1 VHPSSILSYYP
12 SYAILDEILSYSNYD
27 TLNIYIDLKNNL
39 QTLYM
44 QHAIVNVVE
53 SSMKSRYMD
62 TSIFSSIIS
71 FLSFHKM
78 YALRRQNLK
87 VNFFIF
93 FESGVSYFHTNLCRK
108 YKLNRK
114 IDDLYGLD
122 KEKRD
127 LFFKIVQN
135 NLQLAESA
143 CNKIP
148 DIKVIRLQNLEADFV
163 PHYLI
168 TRKFVDTTPNV
179 AHVIYS
185 NDHDMLQSIGDNVY
199 VFQKTMK
206 GTKKI
211 IKKGEIMKSYF
222 KFEKDFP
229 DEYFPL
235 AMAIVGDPGDCVDG
249 VKGIGSKRVE
259 DILEDIVQMVNG
271 IDNLYDNVMNSRPI
285 FVQNIEKTQNKYI
298 NMIVEKEKS
307 ENLISRNLKLVGF
320 EILSRFL
327 DNPNTTEIV
336 NKKKHIEN
344 ILKNKDIAEYEKLSK
359 ALVMNRVYLEE
370 DALLALYYNYNGGYS

>member
-53 SSMKSRYMD
+53 SSMKSRYID

-78 YALRRQNLK
+78 YAIRRKNLK
-87 VNFFIF
+87 INFFIF
-93 FESGVSYFHTNLCRK
+93 FETGVSYFHTNLCRK

-114 IDDLYGLD
+114 IDDLYGLE

-127 LFFKIVQN
+127 LFFSIVQK
-135 NLQLAESA
+135 NLQLTESA

-148 DIKVIRLQNLEADFV
+148 DIKVIRLQNLEADFI

-168 TRKFVDTTPNV
+168 TRNLVNTKPNV

-185 NDHDMLQSIGDNVY
+185 NDHDMLQSVNDNVY

-206 GTKKI
+206 GMKKI
-211 IKKGEIMKSYF
+211 VKKGEIMKSYF
-222 KFEKDFP
+222 KLETPFP

-249 VKGIGSKRVE
+249 VKGIGAKRLE
-259 DILEDIVQMVNG
+259 EILEDVVKMTNG
-271 IDNLYDNVMNSRPI
+271 INNLYDNVIDSKPI
-285 FVQNIEKTQNKYI
+285 FIQNMEKSQNKYI

-327 DNPNTTEIV
+327 DNPSTTEIV
-336 NKKKHIEN
+336 SKKKYINE
-344 ILKNKDIAEYEKLSK
+344 ILQNSDISEYESLSR
-359 ALVMNRVYLEE
+359 ALSMNRVYLEE

>member
-1 VHPSSILSYYP
+1 MHPSSILSYYP
-12 SYAILDEILSYSNYD
+12 SYAILDEILSYSHYD
-27 TLNIYIDLKNNL
+27 TLNIYIDLKNTL

-53 SSMKSRYMD
+53 SSLKSRYMD

-78 YALRRQNLK
+78 YAIKRQNLK

-93 FESGVSYFHTNLCRK
+93 FETGVSYFHTNLCRK

-114 IDDLYGLD
+114 IDDLYGLE

-127 LFFKIVQN
+127 LFFKIVQR
-135 NLQLAESA
+135 NLQLTESA

-148 DIKVIRLQNLEADFV
+148 DIKVVRLQNLEADFI

-168 TRKFVDTTPNV
+168 TRKLVQTSPNV

-185 NDHDMLQSIGDNVY
+185 NDHDMLQSVNDNVY

-211 IKKGEIMKSYF
+211 IKKGEIMRSYF
-222 KFEKDFP
+222 KLDTEFP

-249 VKGIGSKRVE
+249 VKGIGAKRLE
-259 DILEDIVQMVNG
+259 EILEDVVKMTNGVNT
-271 IDNLYDNVMNSRPI
+271 LYDNVINSKPI
-285 FVQNIEKTQNKYI
+285 FIHNTDKTQNKYI
-298 NMIVEKEKS
+298 NMILEKEKS
-307 ENLISRNLKLVGF
+307 ENLISRNLKLVCF

-327 DNPNTTEIV
+327 DNPSNTEIV
-336 NKKKHIEN
+336 NKKNHIYE
-344 ILKNKDIAEYEKLSK
+344 ILGKNEVAEYESISK
-359 ALVMNRVYLEE
+359 ALSMNRVYLEE

>member
-1 VHPSSILSYYP
+1 VSPSSLLSYYP

-27 TLNIYIDLKNNL
+27 TLNIYMDLKNNL

-53 SSMKSRYMD
+53 SSLKSRYID

-78 YALRRQNLK
+78 YAIKRRNLK

-93 FESGVSYFHTNLCRK
+93 FETGVSYFHTNLCRK

-114 IDDLYGLD
+114 IDDLYGLE

-127 LFFKIVQN
+127 LFFKIVQK
-135 NLQLAESA
+135 NLQLTESA

-148 DIKVIRLQNLEADFV
+148 DIKVVRLQNLEADFV

-168 TRKFVDTTPNV
+168 TRKLVETTPNV

-185 NDHDMLQSIGDNVY
+185 NDHDMLQSIDDNVY

-211 IKKGEIMKSYF
+211 IKKGEIMRSYF
-222 KFEKDFP
+222 KLETDFP

-249 VKGIGSKRVE
+249 VRGIGAKRLE
-259 DILEDIVQMVNG
+259 EILEDVVKMTNG
-271 IDNLYDNVMNSRPI
+271 IDTLYDNVINSKPI
-285 FVQNIEKTQNKYI
+285 FVHNTDKTQNKYI
-298 NMIVEKEKS
+298 NMILEKENS
-307 ENLISRNLKLVGF
+307 ENLISRNLKLVCF

-327 DNPNTTEIV
+327 DTPSSTEITS
-336 NKKKHIEN
+336 KKKYIHD
-344 ILKNKDIAEYEKLSK
+344 ILEKNEVAEYESISK
-359 ALVMNRVYLEE
+359 ALSMNRVYLEE